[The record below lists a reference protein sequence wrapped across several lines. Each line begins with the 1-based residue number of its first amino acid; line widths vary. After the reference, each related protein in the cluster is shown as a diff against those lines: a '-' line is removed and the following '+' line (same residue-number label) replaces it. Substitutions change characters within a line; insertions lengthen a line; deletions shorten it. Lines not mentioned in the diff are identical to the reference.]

1 MRIKIKPAKG
11 LFGAGIYGI
20 YFSNGKL
27 YIGASASMA
36 FRISNHCR
44 AIRSNFSIT
53 DTCKALKPMKDFEG
67 EVEFQLLH
75 QMEWHESRWI
85 RKKMLHEAEMR
96 FIKQHIGNPNLLN
109 IVSK

>member
-1 MRIKIKPAKG
+1 
-11 LFGAGIYGI
+11 
-20 YFSNGKL
+20 
-27 YIGASASMA
+27 
-36 FRISNHCR
+36 
-44 AIRSNFSIT
+44 
-53 DTCKALKPMKDFEG
+53 MKDFEG